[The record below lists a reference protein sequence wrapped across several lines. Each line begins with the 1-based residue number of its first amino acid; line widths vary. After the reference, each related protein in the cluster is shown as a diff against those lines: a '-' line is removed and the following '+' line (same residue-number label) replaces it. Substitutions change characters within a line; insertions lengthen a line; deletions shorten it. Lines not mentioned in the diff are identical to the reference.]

1 LLEDSIGRCK
11 FGVSRCERATART
24 FVCRDL
30 FFTVAGR
37 YRLRNQAHRDQKN
50 AAMNQRAPEKIIP
63 FAPTPRDQRQQNDG
77 DPIDRSGQAIVTMLQ
92 QAVDVAQQNCE
103 RAMDIAHKLSLK
115 LREAED
121 RIAQLEGQIRHYQ
134 DRADRAEKW
143 MHRIH
148 SEIEDRFFNESAA
161 PNGSGRR

>member
-1 LLEDSIGRCK
+1 
-11 FGVSRCERATART
+11 
-24 FVCRDL
+24 
-30 FFTVAGR
+30 
-37 YRLRNQAHRDQKN
+37 
-50 AAMNQRAPEKIIP
+50 MNQRAPEKIIP
-63 FAPTPRDQRQQNDG
+63 FAPTPRDQRQQQPNDG
-77 DPIDRSGQAIVTMLQ
+77 DPIDRSGHAIVTMLQ

-148 SEIEDRFFNESAA
+148 SEIEDRFFTDSAA